1 MVQSVADAAPE
12 QRQSAAKSIRM
23 RRSRLTPANCRY
35 LVIECVIVSFLW
47 KINSEL
53 AGLPIGQRYLKGRF
67 GAGVGEKH
75 RPAVEHCGEIV
86 VHRIDHRRPLGQR
99 QSFIVNG
106 RSEEHTSE
114 LQSLMR
120 ISYAVFCLKKKN
132 KNRNQ

>member
-86 VHRIDHRRPLGQR
+86 VHRIDHRDRKSTRLN
-99 QSFIVNG
+99 S
-106 RSEEHTSE
+106 SH
-114 LQSLMR
+114 
-120 ISYAVFCLKKKN
+120 
-132 KNRNQ
+132 

>member
-1 MVQSVADAAPE
+1 MRISDWSSDVCSSDLDAAPE

-67 GAGVGEKH
+67 GAGVGEKN

-86 VHRIDHRRPLGQR
+86 VHRIDQRRQ
-99 QSFIVNG
+99 IG
-106 RSEEHTSE
+106 RAACRDRVC
-114 LQSLMR
+114 Q
-120 ISYAVFCLKKKN
+120 
-132 KNRNQ
+132 